1 MNNTAEN
8 GNQAEKPAFAAA
20 GLVFAEDTSRIRPE
34 GSRRSAAREYESS
47 VYSGR
52 NSAEKRSRE
61 FAEYLLD
68 IGVRI

>member
-1 MNNTAEN
+1 MNHTAEN
-8 GNQAEKPAFAAA
+8 GNQAEAA

-34 GSRRSAAREYESS
+34 NGRRSAARKYESP

-52 NSAEKRSRE
+52 NAAETRSRE